1 MAGLLCQEKG
11 CLELRF
17 EGAQRGFLSE
27 RKGKVYP
34 CRGAED
40 RKGAGTNSGKSG
52 TRNPEAEKI
61 RCRTE
66 SVGEIYI

>member
-1 MAGLLCQEKG
+1 MAGLLCGEKG
-11 CLELRF
+11 CLELRC
-17 EGAQRGFLSE
+17 EGVQREFLSE
-27 RKGKVYP
+27 RKGKVIP

-52 TRNPEAEKI
+52 TRNPEAESI
-61 RCRTE
+61 RCRAE